1 MLNELTAQLDIQEL
15 VAELGETNDLSASID
30 DITVVIGGGGGDLPA
45 YTGAYDVVP
54 KVTQQTLPTANK
66 RMTRDVTVMKIPY
79 YEVSN
84 EEDGQTVYIGK
95 EIIVNG
101 N

>member
-1 MLNELTAQLDIQEL
+1 MAEELTALIDIQEL
-15 VAELGETNDLSASID
+15 VAELEETNDLSASID
-30 DITVVIGGGGGDLPA
+30 GITVVSGGGGDVPT

-84 EEDGQTVYIGK
+84 KDDGETVYIGK
-95 EIIVNG
+95 EIVING
-101 N
+101 D